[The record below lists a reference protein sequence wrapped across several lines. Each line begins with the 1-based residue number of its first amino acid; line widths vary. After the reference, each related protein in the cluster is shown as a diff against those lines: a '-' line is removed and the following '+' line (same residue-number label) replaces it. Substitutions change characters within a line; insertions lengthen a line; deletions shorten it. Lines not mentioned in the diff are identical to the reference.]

1 MAFYIGSTQMFGGT
15 GGLPPRFTTLT
26 RPASPVQGQVIFN
39 TSINKMEMYDGS
51 VWRETSNE
59 RPFLFRQI
67 ITTGYVL
74 AGYKDSV
81 PWKNVNKM
89 VHATDV
95 ATNLGD
101 QLAYV
106 GAYSSGACSETLGFI
121 WAFDN
126 SGIGA
131 GSLTSTFNLATE
143 TSAGSDTLWNVR
155 TARDDCG
162 TVFKEHQYAYI
173 IGGGTADIDIFN
185 LTTGTM
191 LKTETGP
198 DSTTNNGGTV
208 NDETAGYFWGD
219 SGVSVKVNFATDSTG
234 TTQGPGPM
242 NYTLGTASNI
252 VASHSQQKGINSKI
266 GRGWAGNE
274 GSYLGGYN
282 LRRFQ
287 FSTETSLGTVAKP
300 VTNCGEENFDMGQAH
315 QYMMGCYDGA
325 QNNRGWKFTYAS
337 ETGVELGAGSV
348 RTGIPGGSSGHSV
361 WKG

>member
-1 MAFYIGSTQMFGGT
+1 MSFFVGGTQVFGAT
-15 GGLPPRFTTLT
+15 GGLPPRFTTTT
-26 RPASPVQGQVIFN
+26 RPESPVQGQVIFN
-39 TSINKMEMYDGS
+39 TSINKLEMYDGS

-59 RPFLFRQI
+59 RPFLYRQI

-74 AGYKDSV
+74 AGYRGGV
-81 PWKNVNKM
+81 PWRNVNRM
-89 VHATDV
+89 VHSTDV
-95 ATNLGD
+95 CTNLGD
-101 QLAYV
+101 QLEYV
-106 GAYSSGACSETLGFI
+106 GAYSSGACSQTLGFI

-126 SGIGA
+126 SGIGS
-131 GSLTSTFNLATE
+131 GTLTSTFNMATE
-143 TSAGSDTLWNVR
+143 TSAGANSLWNLR
-155 TARDDCG
+155 TGRDDCG

-191 LKTETGP
+191 LQTETGP
-198 DSTTNNGGTV
+198 DSSTNNGSTV
-208 NDETAGYFWGD
+208 NDENVGYFWGD
-219 SGVSVKVNFATDSTG
+219 SGTSVKVNFAT
-234 TTQGPGPM
+234 GPL
-242 NYTLGTASNI
+242 NYTLGSAGNI

-287 FSTETSLGTVAKP
+287 FSTETSLGTVSKP
-300 VTNCGEENFDMGQAH
+300 VANCGEENFDMGQAH
-315 QYMMGCYDGA
+315 QYMMGCYDGD

-348 RTGIPGGSSGHSV
+348 RTGVTGASSGHCV

>member
-1 MAFYIGSTQMFGGT
+1 MAYFIGSTQVFGGT
-15 GGLPPRFTTLT
+15 GGLPPRFTTTT
-26 RPASPVQGQVIFN
+26 RPANPVQGQVIFN

-59 RPFLFRQI
+59 RPFLYRQI

-95 ATNLGD
+95 CTNLGD

-131 GSLTSTFNLATE
+131 GTLTSTFNMATE
-143 TSAGSDTLWNVR
+143 TSAGSDTLWNIR
-155 TARDDCG
+155 TSRDDCG

-198 DSTTNNGGTV
+198 DSSTTNNGSTV
-208 NDETAGYFWGD
+208 NDENAGYFWGD
-219 SGVSVKVNFATDSTG
+219 SGASVKVNFAT
-234 TTQGPGPM
+234 GPM
-242 NYTLGTASNI
+242 NYTLGTAGNI

-274 GSYLGGYN
+274 GSYNGGYN

-315 QYMMGCYDGA
+315 QYMMGNYDGA

-348 RTGIPGGSSGHSV
+348 RTGVPGASSGHCV